1 MSIKIKDL
9 KNSQFFQIAKPE
21 WKGDKE
27 ELRVWSSPELIDGVW
42 TVEATCAGD
51 YGWTLNE
58 ADEKYIFLEEP
69 SNV

>member
-1 MSIKIKDL
+1 MYRVQIKHDL
-9 KNSQFFQIAKPE
+9 YSEKY
-21 WKGDKE
+21 KE

-58 ADEKYIFLEEP
+58 ADEKYLFLEEP
-69 SNV
+69 SNA